1 MSCSLRLKYPNDWYC
16 NTVKKP
22 CQAYFD
28 EVKKIM
34 KRKILLNEIKEFIR
48 FQYAIITVIGRNSV

>member
-16 NTVKKP
+16 NTVKKT
-22 CQAYFD
+22 CQAYFY

-34 KRKILLNEIKEFIR
+34 NCKYLINEIKEFILLR
-48 FQYAIITVIGRNSV
+48 VIIITGL